1 MTTALVRDGVPPRRA
16 PVATDDLRPRA
27 GAAAGARAAGLPP
40 ADGRK
45 PRPLRRRLPALAL
58 GAALTLA
65 GVSVAAAPAPARSTG
80 ARLPLLVAGLA
91 GTPGDVVPLAPRD
104 TLGRYLP
111 GSSVLQQP
119 SGRLVVGAQPPAAGL
134 VAAALRPA
142 VGGTDPVTAARAVA
156 AAAASRAWLAA
167 GRVPGETGSE
177 RAMAQRALLD
187 LRLLT
192 APDGAVMAADHGYWA
207 YVWPRDAAFVAAAFA
222 ATGHRDEALSVL
234 RWVAGVQDD
243 DGGWQARYHPG
254 DGSPVLDGRPP
265 QLDAVGWVP
274 WAAWFWVATAP
285 DPASALDAIGPL
297 WPSVARAADDAAG
310 SLRPDGLPR
319 ATPDYWETSVDAPT
333 VETVAALRAG
343 LRGAADLAARRGDAA
358 AARWGGAAARLD
370 TAARRSFGATGWQR
384 YPDGGGADAAAALLG
399 PPFAAADPAVA
410 AAVAHAVTVLRAPAG
425 GLRPGEDWGSDRS
438 VSWTPATGFVLLA
451 AAAGQDGPAADG
463 WLRWFEDHTTSVGAL
478 PEKVDAHGR
487 PASVAP
493 LAWTDAL
500 VLLALVAR
508 DGALPVPPG

>member
-1 MTTALVRDGVPPRRA
+1 MAL
-16 PVATDDLRPRA
+16 
-27 GAAAGARAAGLPP
+27 
-40 ADGRK
+40 
-45 PRPLRRRLPALAL
+45 
-58 GAALTLA
+58 
-65 GVSVAAAPAPARSTG
+65 AAAPAPARSEG
-80 ARLPLLVAGLA
+80 ARLPLLVAGVA

-111 GSSVLQQP
+111 GSSILQQP
-119 SGRLVVGAQPPAAGL
+119 SGRLVVGARPPAAGL

-142 VGGTDPVTAARAVA
+142 VAGTDPVTAARAVA
-156 AAAASRAWLAA
+156 AAAASRAWLTS
-167 GRVPGETGSE
+167 GRVPGRTGLE
-177 RAMAQRALLD
+177 RAIAERALLD

-192 APDGAVMAADHGYWA
+192 APDGAVVAADHGYWA

-243 DGGWQARYHPG
+243 DGTWQARYHPG

-285 DPASALDAIGPL
+285 DPTAAVRALDPL
-297 WPSVARAADDAAG
+297 WSSVARAADAAAG
-310 SLRPDGLPR
+310 SLGPDGLPR
-319 ATPDYWETSVDAPT
+319 PTPDYWETAVDGPT
-333 VETVAALRAG
+333 VETVASLRAG
-343 LRGAADLAARRGDAA
+343 LRAAADLAQRRGDVGAHERWQTAA
-358 AARWGGAAARLD
+358 DRLD
-370 TAARRSFGATGWQR
+370 EAARRTFGETSWQR
-384 YPDGGGADAAAALLG
+384 YPDGGGADAAVALLG
-399 PPFAAADPAVA
+399 PPFAPAEASVT
-410 AAVAHAVTVLRAPAG
+410 AAVARASTVLAAPAG

-451 AAAGQDGPAADG
+451 AAAGGDRPTADG
-463 WLRWFEDHTTSVGAL
+463 WLRWFEDHTTSLGAL
-478 PEKVDAHGR
+478 PEKVDARGR

-508 DGALPVPPG
+508 DHGLPVPPR